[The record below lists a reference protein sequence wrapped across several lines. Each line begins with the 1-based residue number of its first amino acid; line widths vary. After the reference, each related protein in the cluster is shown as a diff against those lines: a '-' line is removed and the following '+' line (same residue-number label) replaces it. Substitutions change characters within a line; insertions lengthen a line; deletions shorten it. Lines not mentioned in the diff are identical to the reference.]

1 MSVALRHK
9 TPLMLAI
16 GLSMFW
22 AAPKAQIEADTSVV
36 SRLAGFAVPADLAA
50 MDTPNDAGASITV
63 IWSKA
68 PTAPAKTNYEV
79 LVATEPHGPWFLG
92 GKLAVTGHVLSDEPA
107 AFGWNADSL
116 RHFLNVSEYDV
127 NSDSSVAIEDDRTYH
142 FGLRVVADTDT
153 VVFTAL
159 SASAEAEANWFNWAK
174 LNSLILGLAFTA
186 ITLIMIGAARKDPN
200 LYIRRV
206 AGLDALDD
214 ALGRATEMGKATFF
228 VHGLD
233 GMSSISTIASMNILS
248 QVSKRVAQFGT
259 TLKVM
264 NRDPIV
270 HAVSRETVHEGC
282 IEAGRPDVYKEDDVI
297 FVAPDQF
304 AYAAGVDGM
313 IVHEKP
319 AAVLLMGY
327 FYAESLVF
335 AETGAHAGAIQIAG
349 TDSFTQLP
357 FFITICDYTIMGEEL
372 YAASAYLS
380 REPKL
385 MGSIKGQDLGKVI
398 LLAVLVSGT
407 VLATFGFD
415 MLTRVFT
422 NL

>member
-1 MSVALRHK
+1 
-9 TPLMLAI
+9 
-16 GLSMFW
+16 
-22 AAPKAQIEADTSVV
+22 
-36 SRLAGFAVPADLAA
+36 
-50 MDTPNDAGASITV
+50 
-63 IWSKA
+63 
-68 PTAPAKTNYEV
+68 
-79 LVATEPHGPWFLG
+79 
-92 GKLAVTGHVLSDEPA
+92 
-107 AFGWNADSL
+107 
-116 RHFLNVSEYDV
+116 
-127 NSDSSVAIEDDRTYH
+127 
-142 FGLRVVADTDT
+142 
-153 VVFTAL
+153 
-159 SASAEAEANWFNWAK
+159 
-174 LNSLILGLAFTA
+174 
-186 ITLIMIGAARKDPN
+186 MIGAARKDPN

-313 IVHEKP
+313 IVREKP